1 MNEKGLAKVLIVDD
15 LSTNVELLQVY
26 LEEEGYNILTASN
39 GKEAWEI
46 TQRELPDI
54 ILLDVMMPVMDGYE
68 ACRLIKSNTIT
79 ENIPVVMV
87 TSLNEVSSRIAGI
100 EAGADDFLSKP
111 FNIYELLARVRSLI
125 RIKKYN
131 SQILDQNRVFEKEL
145 EIAKKVQ
152 EAILPANNEVIFK
165 GLTLHYRYIPS
176 QKLGGDYFN
185 VIQLADNKIGIFLSD
200 VMGHGVAASLITMV
214 LKTLFD
220 NHVHRIDSPSD
231 FLFTLNN
238 ELQKIFG
245 EILIYATAIY
255 IIVDQKNRKLYYAN
269 GAHPPALLYN
279 NTKSDIMQL
288 QCQGTI
294 LGIFKDTKYKTI
306 EMSYE
311 PNDQIF
317 LYTDGLTD
325 VENIQEEPFGDER
338 LLKIV
343 GENKELAPK
352 ELIETLLENLYQFA
366 SDESFE
372 DDINIL
378 CVRLDD

>member
-1 MNEKGLAKVLIVDD
+1 D
-15 LSTNVELLQVY
+15 
-26 LEEEGYNILTASN
+26 
-39 GKEAWEI
+39 
-46 TQRELPDI
+46 
-54 ILLDVMMPVMDGYE
+54 
-68 ACRLIKSNTIT
+68 
-79 ENIPVVMV
+79 
-87 TSLNEVSSRIAGI
+87 NEVT
-100 EAGADDFLSKP
+100 
-111 FNIYELLARVRSLI
+111 
-125 RIKKYN
+125 
-131 SQILDQNRVFEKEL
+131 
-145 EIAKKVQ
+145 
-152 EAILPANNEVIFK
+152 FK
-165 GLTLHYRYIPS
+165 GLTIQYRYIPS

>member
-1 MNEKGLAKVLIVDD
+1 MSEKGLAKVLIVDD

-26 LEEEGYNILTASN
+26 LEEEGYSILTASN
-39 GKEAWEI
+39 GKEAWKI
-46 TQRELPDI
+46 TQQELPDI

-68 ACRLIKSNTIT
+68 ACRLIKSNPST

-152 EAILPANNEVIFK
+152 EAILPADNEVIFK

-220 NHVHRIDSPSD
+220 NHVYRMDSPSD

-279 NTKSDIMQL
+279 NTNADIIQL
-288 QCQGTI
+288 QCPGTI
-294 LGIFKDTKYKTI
+294 LGIFRDAKYETL

-352 ELIETLLENLYQFA
+352 ELIETLLEKLYHFA
-366 SDESFE
+366 HEDSFE

-378 CVRLDD
+378 CVRLDS